1 MHPGSAHAG
10 RSLAENQGGSGAR
23 GRAPE
28 PHFLIV
34 GKIKGAHGLRG
45 ELKVEI
51 LTEDP
56 HRFGLLDRVFLGL
69 EEEEPVAW
77 ILEGY
82 RLHKGQALL
91 KVQGCQD
98 RSSAQALLGQLVQ
111 VPLEEAIP
119 LEADE
124 YYEYQILG
132 LEVWTVDGE
141 FLGRVVD
148 IIDTGASD
156 VYVVAG
162 PAPARR
168 EILLPAIE
176 EVVIE
181 IDLEAGRLLVEL
193 LEGLR

>member
-1 MHPGSAHAG
+1 
-10 RSLAENQGGSGAR
+10 
-23 GRAPE
+23 
-28 PHFLIV
+28 LIV
-34 GKIKGAHGLRG
+34 GKIKGAHGLHG

-56 HRFGLLDRVFLGL
+56 HRFGLLERVFLGL

-132 LEVWTVDGE
+132 LEVWTVDDE

-181 IDLEAGRLLVEL
+181 IDLEAGRLLVDL